1 MNVSFALACLRGSG
15 DSKRYTAGLLYQRQ
29 AGSKVNCGP
38 REEVEARGRK
48 WRGVAKLVTF
58 HMTSPTNT
66 KTHNFLSFF
75 GGRAI

>member
-29 AGSKVNCGP
+29 AGPKVNCGP
-38 REEVEARGRK
+38 REEVEA
-48 WRGVAKLVTF
+48 RGVAKLVTF